1 MKVTLT
7 KSPKKEK
14 KFRVTF
20 QNGYHVDFGQAGYS
34 DYTIHKDKERMKRY
48 VTRHVHREKW
58 GINGVRTAG
67 FWSRWLLWSKPSL
80 VAAKKL
86 IKDKW
91 NINM

>member
-20 QNGYHVDFGQAGYS
+20 QNGSSVDFGQVGYS
-34 DYTIHKDKERMKRY
+34 DYTLHKDRNRMKRY
-48 VTRHVHREKW
+48 VTRHARREKW

-67 FWSRWLLWSKPSL
+67 FWSRWLLWSRPSL
-80 VAAKKL
+80 TSAKKL